1 MAKEY
6 TRMDKEPLVMREA
19 PASYQ
24 AMLDSLRVRPGYK
37 QTEVGMIPEDWEVK
51 QIGDL
56 NPFVT
61 SGSRGWAAF
70 YSDRGAPFIRI
81 TNLSR
86 DSIYLDLEDLRLVS
100 LPQEASEGIRTQ
112 LQDHDVLIS
121 ITADIGIIGLVSEG
135 VPKPAYINQ
144 HIALVRFDPSIIAPK
159 FVSYFLAS
167 EKPQKLFRALT
178 DSGAKAGM
186 SLLTVQKVYLALPP
200 TKAEQEAIA
209 EALSDA
215 DALIES
221 LEQLIAK
228 KRHIKQG
235 AMQELLSGKKR
246 LPGFSG
252 EWEVKLLG
260 DLFNF
265 SGGFSASRDQLSTD
279 GHCYL
284 HYGDIHKSSKTYIDV
299 RAEYQDIPKLDMPLK
314 RISSGSLLDDGDV
327 VFVDASEDDEGT
339 SKHVVVVNKDNTPYI
354 SGLHTI
360 VAKSKFDNL
369 DHIYRRY
376 CFQTAAIKQQFYFFA
391 VGTKVSGISKT
402 NIAKVTLPVPSKP
415 EQAAIATILS
425 DMDAEI
431 AALEAKLAKTRSL
444 KQGMMHNLLT
454 GRIRL
459 L

>member
-1 MAKEY
+1 MS
-6 TRMDKEPLVMREA
+6 EPLAVREA
-19 PASYQ
+19 PARYLVEPDGQ
-24 AMLDSLRVRPGYK
+24 RVRPGYK
-37 QTEVGMIPEDWEVK
+37 QTEVGVVPEDWEVQ

-56 NPFVT
+56 RPFVT

-70 YSDRGAPFIRI
+70 YSDRGEPFIRI

-86 DSIYLDLEDLRLVS
+86 STIYLDIEDLRFVS
-100 LPQEASEGIRTQ
+100 LPTHNSEGARTQ
-112 LQDHDVLIS
+112 LQDADVLIS
-121 ITADIGIIGLVSEG
+121 ITADIGIIGYVSAK

-144 HIALVRFDPSIIAPK
+144 HIALVRFNPSETNPK

-186 SLLTVQKVYLALPP
+186 NLATVQQIRLAVPP

-228 KRHIKQG
+228 KRHLKQG
-235 AMQELLSGKKR
+235 AMQELLTGKKR
-246 LPGFSG
+246 LPGFGG
-252 EWEVKLLG
+252 EWEMKPLG
-260 DLFNF
+260 ELFNF
-265 SGGFSASRDQLSTD
+265 SGGYSASREQLLSE
-279 GHCYL
+279 GYCYL
-284 HYGDIHKSSKTYIDV
+284 HYGDIHGSNKTYIDV
-299 RAEYQDIPKLDMPLK
+299 RAEIQDIPKLDIPLK
-314 RISSGSLLDDGDV
+314 KVSAASLLDDGDV

-339 SKHVVVVNKDNTPYI
+339 SRHVVIVNPDKTPYI

-360 VAKSKFDNL
+360 VAKKKVDEFDHHYL
-369 DHIYRRY
+369 RY
-376 CFQTAAIKQQFYFFA
+376 CFQTTEVKDQFRFFA

-402 NIAKVTLPVPSKP
+402 NIAKVLLPLPSVP
-415 EQAAIATILS
+415 EQTAIAAILS
-425 DMDAEI
+425 DMDADI
-431 AALEAKLAKTRSL
+431 AALEQQLAKARGI
-444 KQGMMHNLLT
+444 KQGMMQELLT

-459 L
+459 V